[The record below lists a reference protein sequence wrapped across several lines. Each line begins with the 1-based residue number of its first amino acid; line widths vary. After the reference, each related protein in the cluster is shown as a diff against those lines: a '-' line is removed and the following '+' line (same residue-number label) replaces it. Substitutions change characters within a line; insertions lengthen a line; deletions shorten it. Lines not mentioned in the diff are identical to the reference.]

1 MNNDLTERRTAAQAA
16 GLQRGLRELRIW
28 RNHKVGK
35 LFRLG
40 RGFFLVLIF
49 SLLASIN
56 TPSIAVTYT
65 PAAQLTFTSLTPSEI
80 RTSTAP
86 YAATLSAVGSNFTN
100 VNQVTFTWSGA
111 ANGSQTWNRGDS
123 YWNAGGVTINSDTS
137 MTLRPIVVERNPT
150 WSGTATW
157 TVTLRDTTGATASRS
172 FTVTYTPSEST
183 IDARIESYSPNSL
196 VEVQVGNSV
205 TLSVTFRNTGNTA
218 WTFWAKAVITSN
230 GSTVAEYGP
239 TSASLQPNQSTTLSW
254 THTVTKAGDFSLQF
268 GVWKDS
274 AGATLLAWTPS
285 QVLIRGVS
293 PPSTIDARIE
303 SYSPNSLVEVQ
314 VGNSVTLSVTFR
326 NTGNTA
332 WTFWAK
338 ALITSNGSTV
348 AEYGPTSASLQPNQ
362 STTLRWTH
370 TVTKAGDF
378 WLQFAVWKDS
388 QTPLDRKPSPPE
400 RLIRGITVPGCSL
413 TCTATVPA
421 TALVNARVSFG
432 ATATPSGCTGSV
444 TYEWDFGDG
453 SAHSTDQNPVHTYT
467 RTGTFNWTMSA
478 RISGAS
484 PCTKSGSINV
494 VESTAPTANFTW
506 TPTSPQVGQSV
517 QFIDASTG
525 APPLTWAWDF
535 NSDGVTDSTAQNP
548 THVFTNPGPF
558 QVTLKVSNPYGEA
571 RVNKTVNVG
580 SAAGVP
586 VITNVRRQYPG
597 VFLAGS
603 NLDNTFEVTVDWKG
617 TPGTVSFSINGG
629 PAVVKRGTSSG
640 ASHTFR
646 MGTDFQPSWSPSTV
660 TIMPTNGEGKTG
672 EPWREYVYI
681 FPYPT
686 WLQQAIT
693 RDPSSLT
700 GSPDTSGWRYSV
712 NVEFPIPHL
721 GENEETKIP
730 DILVPILGRR
740 FGVKETFGYIRGEFS
755 SNGNGMV
762 SVYGQTGFEAMGK
775 SIEGRVGGSGE
786 FRLSAPRGLELTWAS
801 LNVGFNG
808 TISEEKDILL
818 VIPKLAWAEK
828 IPKIGN
834 LIREFNKRATLEFQI
849 SPFLDLTCGF
859 AQGGS
864 GDLEFSEGTATL
876 GLDAKGILKVPI
888 VEKRLSARAWVGGGG
903 NFTLG
908 VPRPFIRGAE
918 FLLQP
923 GVELTVDFWN
933 LRFCPRAIY
942 NYGCKW
948 NPGSGWDCD
957 HGGSFDEECG
967 QTSGSG
973 LPVNEVDPAL
983 TAQEGS
989 SQGSLSL
996 IETNYAQFGPYSVF
1010 HPTSLIKS
1018 ASAEI
1023 PASVQ
1028 ETTLISNLF
1037 AGASPMIL
1045 ATEGGKLLLWVHQ
1058 DPALPVLQST
1068 DISWSYND
1076 GSGWSTPTL
1085 ITHDTQAELSPVAGV
1100 DTNGKVVAAWLRI
1113 KDPAFSAPINS
1124 IGDLPLFYTQ
1134 LEVVSAVFDPLTRT
1148 WGPIAQL
1155 TDDTAFDTDL
1165 RLSSDG
1171 KGRLLLT
1178 WLSNPCGEFIS
1189 TSACPS
1195 TLKYSFWNGS
1205 NWSTPRVVDV
1215 GLVGVSTHAAAVYGT
1230 KAFIIVPREGV
1241 LDLYTWTGSGW
1252 SRASTF
1258 AAGGV
1263 ENRLPSVAYDAKGE
1277 GHIVWLR
1284 GDDLVHATLSDPR
1297 PRVARAGSRS
1307 LAFYSARL
1315 LSNPQGN
1322 LTLVWQEV
1330 SDNGPANIFAMIYD
1344 PASQSW
1350 SADRRLNQGTWMAH
1364 DVSGYYGSDGLLHLV
1379 YLATD
1384 IERTT
1389 ETVQIGGKAWTIT
1402 NVPRE
1407 GRTDLRLLEHSL
1419 VIDLAVTDG
1428 DIRITPERPR
1438 PGDFVTAT
1446 VVVHNAGDFPVG
1458 SFFVNIYAGN
1468 PDVGGT
1474 LLGSS
1479 RVTGPV
1485 RAGDRRIIRFSF
1497 VYPETGGNIIAVVD
1511 ANNDVTEFTEAN
1523 NRATLYLDNTAPV
1536 ARVVA
1541 SVTSGRA
1548 PLTVN
1553 FDASAS
1559 FDREG
1564 DTMSFSWAFAD
1575 GSPSA
1580 SGMTVSH
1587 TFSRPGRYP
1596 VVVAVT
1602 DAKGAVGTA
1611 IVTITVD
1618 PACTY
1623 SIAPTGRDFPASGGS
1638 GSVSVKA
1645 PSGCAWQAVSNDS
1658 WITITS
1664 GSTGSGNGTV
1674 NYSVA
1679 ANASASQRTGTMTIA
1694 GQTFTVTQAGAP
1706 GGSAPT
1712 ATTGSATNVTSN
1724 SATLNATV
1732 NPNGLATTVYFQW
1745 GTSPSYGN
1753 STSSQSIGSGTNTV
1767 NVSANLSGLSPDT
1780 TYYYR
1785 IVATNS
1791 AGTTYGSGMS
1801 FRTDGSGLRA
1811 EFVKLQS
1818 GEITSISDAI
1828 ALLNNPRSNPRVA
1841 FIHNGV
1847 VDFTDDEGAPY
1858 GFFPRQFRFEDIPI
1872 LSGDPNNFA
1881 ARFTGF
1887 IRIPAGPPPNTYTF
1901 AVGSDDGF
1909 RLTINDGTRDHVA
1922 EYAGLRAIGVGPLLQ
1937 ITFPP
1942 QGGLF
1947 PIELVYFESGGGAI
1961 LEFSFA
1967 RGAQNIFS
1975 TSTFTL
1981 VSPSMLSAANSR
1993 AHIFYYPWYGSP
2005 RTDGR

>member
-1 MNNDLTERRTAAQAA
+1 
-16 GLQRGLRELRIW
+16 
-28 RNHKVGK
+28 
-35 LFRLG
+35 
-40 RGFFLVLIF
+40 
-49 SLLASIN
+49 
-56 TPSIAVTYT
+56 
-65 PAAQLTFTSLTPSEI
+65 
-80 RTSTAP
+80 
-86 YAATLSAVGSNFTN
+86 
-100 VNQVTFTWSGA
+100 
-111 ANGSQTWNRGDS
+111 
-123 YWNAGGVTINSDTS
+123 
-137 MTLRPIVVERNPT
+137 
-150 WSGTATW
+150 
-157 TVTLRDTTGATASRS
+157 
-172 FTVTYTPSEST
+172 
-183 IDARIESYSPNSL
+183 
-196 VEVQVGNSV
+196 
-205 TLSVTFRNTGNTA
+205 
-218 WTFWAKAVITSN
+218 
-230 GSTVAEYGP
+230 
-239 TSASLQPNQSTTLSW
+239 
-254 THTVTKAGDFSLQF
+254 
-268 GVWKDS
+268 
-274 AGATLLAWTPS
+274 
-285 QVLIRGVS
+285 
-293 PPSTIDARIE
+293 
-303 SYSPNSLVEVQ
+303 
-314 VGNSVTLSVTFR
+314 
-326 NTGNTA
+326 
-332 WTFWAK
+332 
-338 ALITSNGSTV
+338 
-348 AEYGPTSASLQPNQ
+348 
-362 STTLRWTH
+362 
-370 TVTKAGDF
+370 
-378 WLQFAVWKDS
+378 
-388 QTPLDRKPSPPE
+388 
-400 RLIRGITVPGCSL
+400 
-413 TCTATVPA
+413 VPA

-660 TIMPTNGEGKTG
+660 TIIPTNGEGKTG

-786 FRLSAPRGLELTWAS
+786 FRLSAPKGLELTWAS

-828 IPKIGN
+828 IPKIGD

-849 SPFLDLTCGF
+849 SPSLDLTCGF

-1638 GSVSVKA
+1638 SSVSVKA

-1679 ANASASQRTGTMTIA
+1679 ANASTSQRTGTMTIA

-1967 RGAQNIFS
+1967 RGAQNMFS